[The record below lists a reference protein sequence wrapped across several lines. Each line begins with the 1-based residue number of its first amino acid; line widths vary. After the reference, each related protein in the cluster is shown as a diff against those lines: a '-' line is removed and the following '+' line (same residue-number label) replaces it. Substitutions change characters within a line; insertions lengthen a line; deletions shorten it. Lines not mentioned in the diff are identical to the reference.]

1 VRVKGEASPCRD
13 LAGVI
18 KLIIPLEQSFAYGVE
33 IDSKYAVFAEEDLEA
48 MRECVFCKIIRKE
61 MPADIVLEE
70 GDLIAFRDIRPQAPV
85 HILVVPKEHIS
96 SLLDLGEELAG
107 KLLRAAVEIARK
119 EGIAERGFR
128 VVVNCGPEGGQV
140 IPHLHFHV
148 LGGRKLSDALG

>member
-1 VRVKGEASPCRD
+1 
-13 LAGVI
+13 
-18 KLIIPLEQSFAYGVE
+18 
-33 IDSKYAVFAEEDLEA
+33 
-48 MRECVFCKIIRKE
+48 MECVFCKIIRKE

-70 GDLIAFRDIRPQAPV
+70 EDLIAFRDIRPQAPV

-96 SLLDLGEELAG
+96 SLLELGEELAG
-107 KLLRAAVEIARK
+107 KLLRAAAEIARK
-119 EGIAERGFR
+119 EGIAGRGFR